1 MLLDFKRH
9 HCSQYGLE
17 KHKMRFLFKER
28 VVFDTHT
35 PDDLKMMNGDV
46 IEAMTCDEYLA
57 ATAFGKPPYESRDK
71 DVELAT
77 TSNGGSQKRERNNDD
92 DPSGASH
99 QKQVKREERGN

>member
-1 MLLDFKRH
+1 MLVVLKRV
-9 HCSQYGLE
+9 HCERFGLE
-17 KHKMRFLFKER
+17 KQQTRFLFKER
-28 VVFDTHT
+28 VVYDTHT
-35 PDDLKMMNGDV
+35 PDDLKMETGDT

>member
-1 MLLDFKRH
+1 M
-9 HCSQYGLE
+9 
-17 KHKMRFLFKER
+17 KMK
-28 VVFDTHT
+28 T
-35 PDDLKMMNGDV
+35 GDV

-57 ATAFGKPPYESRDK
+57 TTAFGKQLELLKEPYESRDK